1 MLHLSS
7 MRVIIRANRLWIEII
22 TLATGIACVL
32 ALVLATLGAVAA
44 VLSAEPETVHAA
56 EPIQAAP
63 SQTASASSASVQSEQ
78 PVTQTHV
85 GMVTCSK
92 CQAKH
97 SPALGQ
103 TAADCTRVCIANGG
117 SFVLLEG
124 DTAYRLEGGDLIA
137 IKKLAGKR
145 AQVVGVVNGTTIK
158 ISAIAL
164 AT

>member
-7 MRVIIRANRLWIEII
+7 MRVVIRTNRLWIEII

-32 ALVLATLGAVAA
+32 ALVLATLGAAA
-44 VLSAEPETVHAA
+44 AAFSAEPETVHAA
-56 EPIQAAP
+56 EPAPQAASTP
-63 SQTASASSASVQSEQ
+63 NAEESASQ
-78 PVTQTHV
+78 QTHV

-103 TAADCTRVCIANGG
+103 TAADCTRVCIANGS

-124 DTAYRLEGGDLIA
+124 DKAYRLEGGDLIA
-137 IKKLAGKR
+137 LKKLAGKR

>member
-1 MLHLSS
+1 MQMLHLSS
-7 MRVIIRANRLWIEII
+7 MRVIIRTNRLWIEII

-32 ALVLATLGAVAA
+32 ALVLATLGAVAGA
-44 VLSAEPETVHAA
+44 LSADPETVHAA
-56 EPIQAAP
+56 EPAQSAP
-63 SQTASASSASVQSEQ
+63 SQTAPPASTDTEASAN
-78 PVTQTHV
+78 QTHI

-103 TAADCTRVCIANGG
+103 TAADCTRVCIANGS

-124 DTAYRLEGGDLIA
+124 DTAYRLEGGDLMA

-145 AQVVGVVNGTTIK
+145 AQVVGVVNGNTIK